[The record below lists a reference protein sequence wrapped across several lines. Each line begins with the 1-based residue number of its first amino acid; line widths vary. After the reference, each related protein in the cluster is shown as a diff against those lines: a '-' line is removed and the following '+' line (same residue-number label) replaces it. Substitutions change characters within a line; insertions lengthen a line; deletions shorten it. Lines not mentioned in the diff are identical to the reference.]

1 MKESKLVD
9 MQRSV
14 EALKRVTQQV
24 LNELAH
30 LRELGVGTLELV
42 KLMDGY
48 DKALEK
54 LKTDL
59 VNKNGNRKYSKYKNN
74 CFEYNIGLGRGFSVL
89 QIIEKVEEIVGKNCP
104 YKVIDRKEGDPAIL
118 IASAEKIT
126 KELGWKPKFNSIDEI
141 IIHSY
146 NWIKHSNNL

>member
-9 MQRSV
+9 MHRSV

-54 LKTDL
+54 LKTE
-59 VNKNGNRKYSKYKNN
+59 V
-74 CFEYNIGLGRGFSVL
+74 
-89 QIIEKVEEIVGKNCP
+89 VE
-104 YKVIDRKEGDPAIL
+104 
-118 IASAEKIT
+118 
-126 KELGWKPKFNSIDEI
+126 KPKEEKKLDLDVE
-141 IIHSY
+141 
-146 NWIKHSNNL
+146 

>member
-24 LNELAH
+24 LNEIAH
-30 LRELGVGTLELV
+30 LRELSVGTLELV

-54 LKTDL
+54 LKTE
-59 VNKNGNRKYSKYKNN
+59 V
-74 CFEYNIGLGRGFSVL
+74 
-89 QIIEKVEEIVGKNCP
+89 VE
-104 YKVIDRKEGDPAIL
+104 
-118 IASAEKIT
+118 
-126 KELGWKPKFNSIDEI
+126 KPKEEKKLDLDVE
-141 IIHSY
+141 
-146 NWIKHSNNL
+146 

>member
-54 LKTDL
+54 LKTE
-59 VNKNGNRKYSKYKNN
+59 V
-74 CFEYNIGLGRGFSVL
+74 
-89 QIIEKVEEIVGKNCP
+89 VE
-104 YKVIDRKEGDPAIL
+104 
-118 IASAEKIT
+118 
-126 KELGWKPKFNSIDEI
+126 KPKEEKKLDLDVE
-141 IIHSY
+141 
-146 NWIKHSNNL
+146 

>member
-9 MQRSV
+9 MHRSV

-24 LNELAH
+24 LNELTH

-54 LKTDL
+54 LKTE
-59 VNKNGNRKYSKYKNN
+59 V
-74 CFEYNIGLGRGFSVL
+74 
-89 QIIEKVEEIVGKNCP
+89 VE
-104 YKVIDRKEGDPAIL
+104 
-118 IASAEKIT
+118 
-126 KELGWKPKFNSIDEI
+126 KPKKEKKLDLDVE
-141 IIHSY
+141 
-146 NWIKHSNNL
+146 